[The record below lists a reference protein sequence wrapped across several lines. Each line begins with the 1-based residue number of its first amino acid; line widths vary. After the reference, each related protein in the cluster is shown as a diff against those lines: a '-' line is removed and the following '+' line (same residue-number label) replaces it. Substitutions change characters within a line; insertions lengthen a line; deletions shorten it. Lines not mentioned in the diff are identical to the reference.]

1 MREKILGFL
10 AFTFIRILGMTYRY
24 DLHFHSKRD
33 KERFRQFFKT
43 GKPAFLVAFF
53 HQDELCLIDY
63 FRNKNIHAMISISK
77 DGRIMTNAIERLGFV
92 TIAGSS
98 SRRAVSA
105 LLSAVRAVMKGN
117 SMAFA
122 VDGPRGPIYKVKEG
136 ICSVS
141 KKTNTPIIPLCA
153 KPNKAKIFDKAWNKA
168 KLPYPF
174 AKIEVH
180 VGELKVY
187 QTSDLEAE
195 LIRLKDIPPVN
206 FI

>member
-1 MREKILGFL
+1 MREKILGFI
-10 AFTFIRILGMTYRY
+10 AFFVIRLLGMTYRY
-24 DLHFHSKRD
+24 ELHFHSKRD

-43 GKPAFLVAFF
+43 GKPAFLIAFF

-63 FRNKNIHAMISISK
+63 FRNKNINVMISISK
-77 DGRIMTNAIERLGFV
+77 DGQIMANAIKRLGFM

-98 SRRAVSA
+98 SKRAVSA
-105 LLSAVRAVMKGN
+105 LISAVKAVMKGS

-136 ICSVS
+136 ICSIS

-153 KPNKAKIFDKAWNKA
+153 KPSKAKIFDKAWNKA

-174 AKIEVH
+174 AKIDVH

-187 QTSDLEAE
+187 QTSELETE
-195 LIRLKDIPPVN
+195 LIRLKDTPQ
-206 FI
+206 